1 MARGKGSVNK
11 VILVGRC
18 GADPE
23 LRTLPSGS
31 QVVNLSVA
39 TTETWRDRDNN
50 PQERTEWHRVSMF
63 GNLAEIAGN
72 WLRKGSLVY
81 LEGSLRTRK
90 WVGQDGAD
98 RYSTEVMVDQMTM
111 LGGRGD
117 SGGVPASP
125 PEPAAEQSFS
135 APAAGAGKT
144 ASATAPGAAAAEEFV
159 EDDIPF

>member
-1 MARGKGSVNK
+1 MARGKGTVNK
-11 VILVGRC
+11 VIIVGRC

-31 QVVNLSVA
+31 QVANLSVA
-39 TTETWRDRDNN
+39 TTEAWRDRENN
-50 PQERTEWHRVSMF
+50 PQERTEWHRAALF
-63 GNLAEIAGN
+63 GSLAEIAGN

-81 LEGSLRTRK
+81 LEGSLRTSK

-98 RYSTEVMVDQMTM
+98 RYTTEVIVDQMTM

-117 SGGVPASP
+117 TGGVPASAP
-125 PEPAAEQSFS
+125 PSGAGQTPAPTPTQPPTQTP
-135 APAAGAGKT
+135 APAPAPAG
-144 ASATAPGAAAAEEFV
+144 EEDFV